1 MAKRKTEEQHERE
14 VARRHAEL
22 ARQRQDELAQNPT
35 RDLPGLVKQMKAM
48 RDHLDALPTGL
59 EYDLNAVEALDDCR
73 GECFNLKATVEAIL
87 HELGAM

>member
-22 ARQRQDELAQNPT
+22 YRQDQDELTRNPT
-35 RDLPGLVKQMKAM
+35 RDLPGLAKQMRAM
-48 RDHLDALPTGL
+48 IEHLDALPDGQ
-59 EYDLNAVEALDDCR
+59 EYSMEAIDALDECR
-73 GECFNLKATVEAIL
+73 GECFNLKTTIEAIL